1 MYHPMLTFAI
11 AQTRLDDLDRDL
23 SHRARRSTA
32 RASYA
37 APEHAVSL
45 APDRFARFAGARR
58 TRAAMLVSRSQAVE

>member
-11 AQTRLDDLDRDL
+11 AQTRLDDLNRDL

-37 APEHAVSL
+37 APEHAVGRTR
-45 APDRFARFAGARR
+45 RFARFAGARR
-58 TRAAMLVSRSQAVE
+58 TRAAAA